1 MEAENRVGIDHVHPS
16 DIPRRHM
23 SDHHFLLKIFQWLS
37 VAYHMKFKLLSL
49 ATNIDANP
57 HPF

>member
-23 SDHHFLLKIFQWLS
+23 SDFLLKIFQWLS
-37 VAYHMKFKLLSL
+37 VAYNMKFKLLSL